1 MIIHIVGEGQRAAR
15 PAVPRLDELDADTES
30 ALTAGDDARFH
41 DAYDRLLEHIRTEGT
56 RLSADDL
63 RPSDLVLPPADT
75 SRGCPDRRGT
85 SAAASTVL
93 MLRQ

>member
-1 MIIHIVGEGQRAAR
+1 VIIRIFGEGQYELPE

-75 SRGCPDRRGT
+75 SIT
-85 SAAASTVL
+85 EAARELEAL
-93 MLRQ
+93 ELIPG